1 MTNITIRK
9 NPQYNLK
16 IPAFKCDKKLKDNC
30 PPPYDRLVDGY
41 KFLTILG
48 RPKSGKTSLLIS
60 LFSDERLLKKTFGN
74 VIICIPS
81 SSLSSIDP
89 KHNPFKK
96 IPDERRFTS
105 LDSMPQILDLISY
118 YCAEGMDSCLVID
131 DETAGLKDT
140 HIQRSFQQIINNRRH
155 LKCSIILLSQTYKK
169 IPLDI
174 RKLIDLAIVMF
185 KPSKPDMEAIFQEL
199 FEMSKEMALRIM
211 DIAFKK
217 NFDALMLEVVSQRL
231 WALPDELIIEDK

>member
-1 MTNITIRK
+1 MSISIKK

-16 IPAFKCDKKLKDNC
+16 IPKFKCDKKLKENV

-41 KFLTILG
+41 KFLTVIG

-60 LFSDERLLKKTFGN
+60 LFSDDRLLKKTYDN
-74 VIICIPS
+74 VIICIPT
-81 SSLSSIDP
+81 SSLNSIDP

-105 LDSMPQILDLISY
+105 LDSMPQILDLIAY
-118 YCAEGMDSCLVID
+118 YCSEGMDSVLVID

-155 LKCSIILLSQTYKK
+155 LKCSIILLTQTYKK

-174 RKLIDLAIVMF
+174 RKLIDLAIILY
-185 KPSKPDMEAIFQEL
+185 KPSKRDMESIFEEL
-199 FEMSKEMALRIM
+199 FEYNKEMALRVMNIS
-211 DIAFKK
+211 FKTH
-217 NFDALMLEVVSQRL
+217 FDALMLEVVSQRL
-231 WALPDELIIEDK
+231 WALPNELVIEDK